1 MQAIFF
7 DRVYQEIVMKHAV
20 LVALGFAALALSIS
34 VAFAD
39 DEPLK
44 NSDQIKRF
52 WEKHQ
57 PENGN
62 GGG

>member
-1 MQAIFF
+1 
-7 DRVYQEIVMKHAV
+7 MKHAV
-20 LVALGFAALALSIS
+20 LVALGVACLALSIS

-44 NSDQIKRF
+44 NSDQVKRF

-57 PENGN
+57 PES
-62 GGG
+62 GGGGGG